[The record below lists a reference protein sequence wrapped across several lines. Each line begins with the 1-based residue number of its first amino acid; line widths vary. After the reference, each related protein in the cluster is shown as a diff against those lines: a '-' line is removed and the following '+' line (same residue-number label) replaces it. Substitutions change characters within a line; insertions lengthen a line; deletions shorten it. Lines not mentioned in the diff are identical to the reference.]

1 MTRSDMNCEPWHFVK
16 LLYAKPILQ
25 ACRGSNASKGAV
37 RKVSKQVALAFVK
50 RTLDR
55 CQKFEETGNSCFTD
69 PVLRDVMFSAPS
81 CNSDIKSIDCIGSG
95 TASNTCNEVS
105 HQAEV
110 RGSGNFQVK
119 SVNDFH
125 KIQ

>member
-1 MTRSDMNCEPWHFVK
+1 MNPGISLRYF
-16 LLYAKPILQ
+16 IRNQFLQ

-55 CQKFEETGNSCFTD
+55 CQKFEETGNSCFND
-69 PVLRDVMFSAPS
+69 PGLRDVMFSAPS
-81 CNSDIKSIDCIGSG
+81 CNSDMKSIDCIGSG
-95 TASNTCNEVS
+95 TASNTINEAS

-110 RGSGNFQVK
+110 RGPGIS
-119 SVNDFH
+119 S
-125 KIQ
+125 

>member
-1 MTRSDMNCEPWHFVK
+1 MKSF
-16 LLYAKPILQ
+16 YAKPTLQ
-25 ACRGSNASKGAV
+25 ACRGSNTSKGVV

-69 PVLRDVMFSAPS
+69 PVLRDIMFSAPS

-95 TASNTCNEVS
+95 TASNTFNEVS
-105 HQAEV
+105 HQVEV

-119 SVNDFH
+119 SINDFRRV
-125 KIQ
+125 Q